1 MLIFIILIVTILCM
15 IFFMVKISDRG
26 DAVAFACKDL
36 EPLSSPEQSSVSKHR
51 PKQNSTSASKL
62 DQELSN
68 ILDATDQIINH
79 SNRLI
84 KTYNNLQQQWDAL
97 PDELDPDNKFS
108 QMVTETNISRQLKET
123 FEQIKKQN
131 KECRYW
137 IEQIERLHKTSKLP
151 TAIIERHNTIT
162 TVHNYLIGII
172 VDNWDEE
179 RFGRKLAADPELGYD
194 PFDPDYKM
202 DLSWNE
208 ICSKYELIIT
218 QNDRIQQLFQD
229 VPLKFNQISRQR
241 QLAVK
246 SNDKEE
252 LKYLTNT
259 TLNTINSTID
269 ATYELEL
276 LIPRCHHL
284 RRVISIT
291 QSSASNK
298 KAEML
303 TQLDGII
310 RFAEERLE
318 DLKNFN
324 CDARSKFMELSHDE
338 EDKLAEEEEID
349 VEAIRSNIQWE
360 LLIGQANVITDKI
373 KALTKESDRLY
384 KMVEDITTMSDDYNK
399 NKDTLRYAIEGVI
412 DISQRVSDLYNE
424 GVEVEQSFYN
434 LAKEQNIENDDLPD
448 NVSNAISNI
457 TQLTKTVEKLSSRA
471 NEVSKLMPE
480 GDTEEKILDI
490 DNFGEKSLEDKQ
502 NNITPL
508 NDTSDQDGF
517 DPNSPI
523 LQEQDTSTYKID
535 LNESST
541 DQDEQ
546 INASQASTGKL
557 NSINETSANSD
568 QGITSVNEDSSELNS
583 SNKQSDQSIDQN
595 ELQKSNQSNDDL
607 THSPQQTNQTEQRDQ
622 QEAAITTQQPAINL
636 QQVEQSALNEFQT
649 AKAKQAAQATDE
661 QIMALCNA
669 ITKLQQQIEA
679 LTTQQMQTNMQ
690 VRAQANNTLAMT
702 MQLEQINTQLAT
714 LSQSLTAPAAPET
727 TAPASQ

>member
-26 DAVAFACKDL
+26 DAVACKDL

-51 PKQNSTSASKL
+51 PEQNSTPASKL

-68 ILDATDQIINH
+68 ILDAINQIINH

-97 PDELDPDNKFS
+97 PDELDPDNEFS
-108 QMVTETNISRQLKET
+108 QMVTETNICRQLKET

-208 ICSKYELIIT
+208 ICSKYELIIA
-218 QNDRIQQLFQD
+218 QNDRIEQLFQD
-229 VPLKFNQISRQR
+229 APLKFNQISRQR

-246 SNDKEE
+246 NNDKEE

-291 QSSASNK
+291 QSSVSNK

-360 LLIGQANVITDKI
+360 LLIGQAKVITDKI

-424 GVEVEQSFYN
+424 GVEVKQSFYN
-434 LAKEQNIENDDLPD
+434 LAQKQNIENDDLPD
-448 NVSNAISNI
+448 NVSNAIFNI
-457 TQLTKTVEKLSSRA
+457 TQLAKTVENLSNRA
-471 NEVSKLMPE
+471 DEVSKLMPE
-480 GDTEEKILDI
+480 KDTKGKILDI

-523 LQEQDTSTYKID
+523 LQEQDTSTDKID

-546 INASQASTGKL
+546 VNSNPASSEKL
-557 NSINETSANSD
+557 SSSEASANSD
-568 QGITSVNEDSSELNS
+568 QGIASVKEDSSELNS
-583 SNKQSDQSIDQN
+583 SNESK
-595 ELQKSNQSNDDL
+595 
-607 THSPQQTNQTEQRDQ
+607 T
-622 QEAAITTQQPAINL
+622 
-636 QQVEQSALNEFQT
+636 VEQT
-649 AKAKQAAQATDE
+649 MQASSSSY
-661 QIMALCNA
+661 QITALCNA
-669 ITKLQQQIEA
+669 ITQLQQQIEA
-679 LTTQQMQTNMQ
+679 LATQQEQTNMQ

-702 MQLEQINTQLAT
+702 MQLEQINTKLAILSHVIAESDASKNVTSTTTT
-714 LSQSLTAPAAPET
+714 L
-727 TAPASQ
+727 

>member
-26 DAVAFACKDL
+26 DAVACKDL

-51 PKQNSTSASKL
+51 PEQNSTPASKL

-68 ILDATDQIINH
+68 ILDAIDQIINH

-97 PDELDPDNKFS
+97 PDELEPDNEFS

-202 DLSWNE
+202 DLSWND
-208 ICSKYELIIT
+208 ICSKYELIIA
-218 QNDRIQQLFQD
+218 QNDRIEQLLFQD
-229 VPLKFNQISRQR
+229 APLKFNQISRQR

-246 SNDKEE
+246 NNDKEE

-291 QSSASNK
+291 QSSVSNK

-338 EDKLAEEEEID
+338 EDKLAEEEEEID

-360 LLIGQANVITDKI
+360 LLIGQSNVITDKI

-424 GVEVEQSFYN
+424 GVEVKQSFYN
-434 LAKEQNIENDDLPD
+434 LAQKQNIENDDLPD
-448 NVSNAISNI
+448 NVSNAIFNI
-457 TQLTKTVEKLSSRA
+457 TQLAKTVENLLNRA
-471 NEVSKLMPE
+471 DEVSKLMPE
-480 GDTEEKILDI
+480 KDTKGKILDI

-523 LQEQDTSTYKID
+523 LQELDTSTDKID

-546 INASQASTGKL
+546 VNSNPASSEKL
-557 NSINETSANSD
+557 SSSEASANSD
-568 QGITSVNEDSSELNS
+568 QGIASVKEDSSELNS
-583 SNKQSDQSIDQN
+583 SNESK
-595 ELQKSNQSNDDL
+595 
-607 THSPQQTNQTEQRDQ
+607 T
-622 QEAAITTQQPAINL
+622 
-636 QQVEQSALNEFQT
+636 VEQTMQGSSSSY
-649 AKAKQAAQATDE
+649 
-661 QIMALCNA
+661 QITALCNA
-669 ITKLQQQIEA
+669 ITQLQQQIEA
-679 LTTQQMQTNMQ
+679 LATQQEQTNMQ

-702 MQLEQINTQLAT
+702 MQLEQINTKLDILSHVIAESDASKNVTSTTTT
-714 LSQSLTAPAAPET
+714 L
-727 TAPASQ
+727 

>member
-26 DAVAFACKDL
+26 DAVACKDL

-51 PKQNSTSASKL
+51 PEQNSTPASKL

-97 PDELDPDNKFS
+97 PDELDPDNEFS

-123 FEQIKKQN
+123 LEQIKKQN

-208 ICSKYELIIT
+208 ICSKYELIIA
-218 QNDRIQQLFQD
+218 QNDRIEQLFQD
-229 VPLKFNQISRQR
+229 APLKFNQISRQR

-246 SNDKEE
+246 NNDKEE

-291 QSSASNK
+291 QSSVSNK

-434 LAKEQNIENDDLPD
+434 LAQKQNIENDDLPD
-448 NVSNAISNI
+448 NVSNAIFNNHNI
-457 TQLTKTVEKLSSRA
+457 MRNCNLTFSGS
-471 NEVSKLMPE
+471 
-480 GDTEEKILDI
+480 G
-490 DNFGEKSLEDKQ
+490 
-502 NNITPL
+502 
-508 NDTSDQDGF
+508 
-517 DPNSPI
+517 
-523 LQEQDTSTYKID
+523 
-535 LNESST
+535 
-541 DQDEQ
+541 
-546 INASQASTGKL
+546 
-557 NSINETSANSD
+557 
-568 QGITSVNEDSSELNS
+568 
-583 SNKQSDQSIDQN
+583 
-595 ELQKSNQSNDDL
+595 
-607 THSPQQTNQTEQRDQ
+607 
-622 QEAAITTQQPAINL
+622 
-636 QQVEQSALNEFQT
+636 
-649 AKAKQAAQATDE
+649 
-661 QIMALCNA
+661 
-669 ITKLQQQIEA
+669 
-679 LTTQQMQTNMQ
+679 
-690 VRAQANNTLAMT
+690 
-702 MQLEQINTQLAT
+702 
-714 LSQSLTAPAAPET
+714 
-727 TAPASQ
+727 

>member
-1 MLIFIILIVTILCM
+1 
-15 IFFMVKISDRG
+15 
-26 DAVAFACKDL
+26 
-36 EPLSSPEQSSVSKHR
+36 
-51 PKQNSTSASKL
+51 
-62 DQELSN
+62 
-68 ILDATDQIINH
+68 
-79 SNRLI
+79 
-84 KTYNNLQQQWDAL
+84 
-97 PDELDPDNKFS
+97 
-108 QMVTETNISRQLKET
+108 
-123 FEQIKKQN
+123 
-131 KECRYW
+131 
-137 IEQIERLHKTSKLP
+137 
-151 TAIIERHNTIT
+151 
-162 TVHNYLIGII
+162 
-172 VDNWDEE
+172 
-179 RFGRKLAADPELGYD
+179 
-194 PFDPDYKM
+194 
-202 DLSWNE
+202 
-208 ICSKYELIIT
+208 
-218 QNDRIQQLFQD
+218 
-229 VPLKFNQISRQR
+229 
-241 QLAVK
+241 
-246 SNDKEE
+246 
-252 LKYLTNT
+252 
-259 TLNTINSTID
+259 
-269 ATYELEL
+269 
-276 LIPRCHHL
+276 
-284 RRVISIT
+284 
-291 QSSASNK
+291 
-298 KAEML
+298 
-303 TQLDGII
+303 
-310 RFAEERLE
+310 
-318 DLKNFN
+318 
-324 CDARSKFMELSHDE
+324 MELSHDE

>member
-26 DAVAFACKDL
+26 DAVACKDL

-51 PKQNSTSASKL
+51 PEQNSTPASKL

-68 ILDATDQIINH
+68 ILDAIDQIINH

-97 PDELDPDNKFS
+97 PDELEPDNEFS

-208 ICSKYELIIT
+208 ICSKYELIIA
-218 QNDRIQQLFQD
+218 QNDRIEQLLFQD

-246 SNDKEE
+246 NNDKEE

-291 QSSASNK
+291 QSSVSNK

-338 EDKLAEEEEID
+338 EDKLAEEEEEID

-424 GVEVEQSFYN
+424 GVEVKQSFYN
-434 LAKEQNIENDDLPD
+434 LAQKQNIENDDLPD
-448 NVSNAISNI
+448 NVSNAIFNI
-457 TQLTKTVEKLSSRA
+457 TQLAKTVENLSNRA
-471 NEVSKLMPE
+471 DEVSKLMPE
-480 GDTEEKILDI
+480 KDTKGKILDI

-523 LQEQDTSTYKID
+523 LQELDTSTDKID

-546 INASQASTGKL
+546 VNSNPASSEKL
-557 NSINETSANSD
+557 SSSEASANSD
-568 QGITSVNEDSSELNS
+568 QGIASVKEDSSELNS
-583 SNKQSDQSIDQN
+583 SNESK
-595 ELQKSNQSNDDL
+595 
-607 THSPQQTNQTEQRDQ
+607 T
-622 QEAAITTQQPAINL
+622 
-636 QQVEQSALNEFQT
+636 VEQTMQGSSSSY
-649 AKAKQAAQATDE
+649 
-661 QIMALCNA
+661 QITALCNA
-669 ITKLQQQIEA
+669 ITQLQQQIEA
-679 LTTQQMQTNMQ
+679 LATQQEQTNMQ

-702 MQLEQINTQLAT
+702 MQLEQINTKLDILSHVIAESDASKNVTSTTTT
-714 LSQSLTAPAAPET
+714 L
-727 TAPASQ
+727 

>member
-26 DAVAFACKDL
+26 DAVACKDL

-51 PKQNSTSASKL
+51 PEQNSTPASKL

-68 ILDATDQIINH
+68 ILDAIDQIINH

-97 PDELDPDNKFS
+97 PDELEPDNEFS

-202 DLSWNE
+202 DLSWND
-208 ICSKYELIIT
+208 ICSKYELIIA
-218 QNDRIQQLFQD
+218 QNDRIEQLLFQD
-229 VPLKFNQISRQR
+229 APLKFNQISRQR

-246 SNDKEE
+246 NNDKEE

-291 QSSASNK
+291 QSSVSNK

-338 EDKLAEEEEID
+338 EDKLAEEEEEID

-360 LLIGQANVITDKI
+360 LLIGQSNVITDKI

-424 GVEVEQSFYN
+424 GVEVKQSFYN
-434 LAKEQNIENDDLPD
+434 LAQKQNIENDDLPD
-448 NVSNAISNI
+448 NVSNAIFNI
-457 TQLTKTVEKLSSRA
+457 TQLAKTVENLLNRA
-471 NEVSKLMPE
+471 DEVSKLMPE
-480 GDTEEKILDI
+480 KDTKGKILDI

-523 LQEQDTSTYKID
+523 LQELDTSTDKID

-546 INASQASTGKL
+546 VNSNPASSEKL
-557 NSINETSANSD
+557 SSSEASANSD
-568 QGITSVNEDSSELNS
+568 QGIASVKEDSSELNS
-583 SNKQSDQSIDQN
+583 SNESK
-595 ELQKSNQSNDDL
+595 
-607 THSPQQTNQTEQRDQ
+607 T
-622 QEAAITTQQPAINL
+622 
-636 QQVEQSALNEFQT
+636 VEQTMQGSSSSY
-649 AKAKQAAQATDE
+649 
-661 QIMALCNA
+661 QITALCNA
-669 ITKLQQQIEA
+669 ITQLQQQIEA
-679 LTTQQMQTNMQ
+679 LATQQEQTNMQ

-702 MQLEQINTQLAT
+702 MQLEQINTKLDILSHVSAESDASKNVTSTTTT
-714 LSQSLTAPAAPET
+714 L
-727 TAPASQ
+727 

>member
-1 MLIFIILIVTILCM
+1 M
-15 IFFMVKISDRG
+15 
-26 DAVAFACKDL
+26 DA
-36 EPLSSPEQSSVSKHR
+36 
-51 PKQNSTSASKL
+51 
-62 DQELSN
+62 
-68 ILDATDQIINH
+68 IDQIINH

-84 KTYNNLQQQWDAL
+84 KIYNNLQQQWDAL
-97 PDELDPDNKFS
+97 PDELEPDNEFS

-208 ICSKYELIIT
+208 ICSKYELIIA
-218 QNDRIQQLFQD
+218 QNDRIEQLFQD
-229 VPLKFNQISRQR
+229 APLKFNQISRQR

-246 SNDKEE
+246 NNDKEE

-291 QSSASNK
+291 QSSVSNK
-298 KAEML
+298 KAEMM

-349 VEAIRSNIQWE
+349 IKAFRSNIKWE
-360 LLIGQANVITDKI
+360 LLIGKANVIANDVHEL
-373 KALTKESDRLY
+373 AKESDRLY
-384 KMVEDITTMSDDYNK
+384 KMVKDITAMTETDYNK
-399 NKDTLRYAIEGVI
+399 NKDLLRYAIEGVT
-412 DISQRVSDLYNE
+412 DVSQRVCKLYSE
-424 GVEVEQSFYN
+424 GVEVKQSFYN

-448 NVSNAISNI
+448 NVSNAIFNI
-457 TQLTKTVEKLSSRA
+457 TQLAKTVENLSNRA
-471 NEVSKLMPE
+471 DEVSKLMPE
-480 GDTEEKILDI
+480 GDTEKKILDI
-490 DNFGEKSLEDKQ
+490 DNFGKKPLLENHQIISQSIDKDERDDLAPNDQIQQEHEEHSSDASQLKEHIKSH
-502 NNITPL
+502 
-508 NDTSDQDGF
+508 
-517 DPNSPI
+517 
-523 LQEQDTSTYKID
+523 
-535 LNESST
+535 
-541 DQDEQ
+541 DEQ
-546 INASQASTGKL
+546 VKNPGNSEKL
-557 NSINETSANSD
+557 SSNETSVNSD
-568 QGITSVNEDSSELNS
+568 QRIDFVNKDTIELNS
-583 SNKQSDQSIDQN
+583 RNEQNAQGIISTDENEFQESTKDSI
-595 ELQKSNQSNDDL
+595 KL
-607 THSPQQTNQTEQRDQ
+607 TNSTQQTNETEQHDL
-622 QEAAITTQQPAINL
+622 QEAAISTQQTAAEI
-636 QQVEQSALNEFQT
+636 QQVAQETKSESKAAEQT
-649 AKAKQAAQATDE
+649 MQASVSSD
-661 QIMALCNA
+661 QITSLCNA
-669 ITKLQQQIEA
+669 ITQLQQQIEA
-679 LTTQQMQTNMQ
+679 LTTQQEQTNMQ

-702 MQLEQINTQLAT
+702 MQLEQINTQLANIRHNT
-714 LSQSLTAPAAPET
+714 NR
-727 TAPASQ
+727 